1 MLNCRR
7 SLENERSS
15 ECWGGVSADPVVSA
29 VLNAVGKRFVVEII
43 DTEDGF
49 HCVRYSD
56 GYIEINALI
65 PEGSFA
71 GGSQPSITFPIAF
84 SNTDYVLVPAP
95 TSGSSQ
101 YSITNVREVSGT
113 RTTTGVTLK
122 CMYSTGG
129 DVQAATGDLN
139 IFICGY

>member
-1 MLNCRR
+1 M
-7 SLENERSS
+7 
-15 ECWGGVSADPVVSA
+15 VSA

-65 PEGSFA
+65 PEGSFP
-71 GGSQPSITFPIAF
+71 GGSQPTITFPIAF
-84 SNTDYVLVPAP
+84 SNTDYVLVAAP

-101 YSITNVREVSGT
+101 NSITSVREVTGT

-122 CMYSTGG
+122 CMYTTGG
-129 DVQAATGDLN
+129 YVDVASGDLN
-139 IFICGY
+139 IFLCGY